1 LCEGLTSPAYIKNG
15 VELPHKLKA
24 VAVCPGPNL
33 AFFSGVF
40 SLEEMV
46 GHIYGRKDVL
56 NTVSRPNMFVNEL
69 NLYVDYLKNE
79 ISNNIA
85 SWTIRQEKQYNTFKE
100 NLNKGISYYKS
111 ILTEM
116 KSEKNLMIERMRS
129 ELEQA
134 ELKLKNIYFPELV

>member
-1 LCEGLTSPAYIKNG
+1 MYYIASLD
-15 VELPHKLKA
+15 ELSKMQYFLK
-24 VAVCPGPNL
+24 
-33 AFFSGVF
+33 FH
-40 SLEEMV
+40 SLNNR
-46 GHIYGRKDVL
+46 HINSIRSQTYWDVL
-56 NTVSRPNMFVNEL
+56 NAVSRPNMFVNEL

-79 ISNNIA
+79 ISKNIA

-100 NLNKGISYYKS
+100 NLIKGISYYKS

-116 KSEKNLMIERMRS
+116 KSEKNLMIERMKS